1 MGLFHK
7 KAKKN
12 IQELIVE
19 RLKEKT
25 NQKIIYFHLLE
36 EKTDI
41 FDNKLGGA
49 FYVPKGQEIPKN
61 QNTNQPLYLLVQLN
75 FERLPYIPSFPQKGL
90 LQIFIA
96 GDDDIYGADFDN
108 PIVQKGFYVR
118 FIRDIPINI
127 LEDCIHNPQWN
138 EEICLPFGKVKEY
151 QLVGE
156 IKEQPISIHDMRFN
170 QYLLKYC
177 RDLLPEDCENFY
189 DLDDKTTDYFYDH
202 LPTYGCQAGGYP
214 CFTQY
219 DPRENSYQDYDVLLF
234 QLDTVKDIMWGD
246 SGVANFFI
254 RKEDL
259 QNEDFSSVLFH
270 WDCC

>member
-1 MGLFHK
+1 MNSLNLERISHK
-7 KAKKN
+7 YTIFSIRKLQKEIILENNMKINEIKKK
-12 IQELIVE
+12 ISLIESSMVMYS
-19 RLKEKT
+19 
-25 NQKIIYFHLLE
+25 I
-36 EKTDI
+36 
-41 FDNKLGGA
+41 
-49 FYVPKGQEIPKN
+49 
-61 QNTNQPLYLLVQLN
+61 
-75 FERLPYIPSFPQKGL
+75 
-90 LQIFIA
+90 
-96 GDDDIYGADFDN
+96 DDDIYGADFDN
-108 PIVQKGFYVR
+108 QIVQKGFYVR
-118 FIRDIPINI
+118 FIKDIPINI

-138 EEICLPFGKVKEY
+138 EEACLPFGKVKEY

-254 RKEDL
+254 RKENL